1 MARNRI
7 AAAVALGLATL
18 AVPCAAGSPDRYA
31 ALVYDILLLRQC
43 GLADEAVE
51 TGFRLAVHDLI
62 GTGDIGPDA
71 FAAARAAGA
80 ARYEIEVRNRGSG
93 PVDPH
98 CRREAVAAA
107 GRFRAV
113 IDSE

>member
-62 GTGDIGPDA
+62 GTGDTGPDA